1 MNRKGF
7 TLIELLTSLT
17 LTSIVCIL
25 LFQVIFILKDIY
37 TNDSIKTE
45 LLIKTSNVSTSI
57 NSTFRKN
64 AISSI
69 RNCNP
74 TSNNCLLFNLDN
86 GSSYELKLDRDNKS
100 ITFGNFSSI
109 LTSTA
114 EIYDD
119 LDVCY
124 YSKTSSN
131 SAYDT
136 FIKIRIPI
144 RDNLLEKNFDI
155 NIVYQYLGQNYPYV
169 LGETIANI
177 SIFYVPQC

>member
-7 TLIELLTSLT
+7 TLIELLTSLA

-45 LLIKTSNVSTSI
+45 LLIKTSNVSESI

-74 TSNNCLLFNLDN
+74 ANSNCLLFNLN
-86 GSSYELKLDRDNKS
+86 SGRSYELKLDRTNKS
-100 ITFGNFSSI
+100 ITFGNFTSI

-124 YSKTSSN
+124 YSNTSSN
-131 SAYDT
+131 NAYDT

-144 RDNLLEKNFDI
+144 RDNLLEENFDI
-155 NIVYQYLGQNYPYV
+155 NIVYQYLGRNYPDV
-169 LGETIANI
+169 LGEMIDDI
-177 SIFYVPQC
+177 PLFYVPQC